1 MNIRIFSVSI
11 VLAGAY
17 LGYETFA
24 TPNPLTNA
32 SASNPAL
39 VPLAQ
44 PLSISAQT
52 PRPKSPTK
60 TPKPTKSPKPTK
72 TPKPT
77 PTPKPTRTKYSHDN
91 HTVYMPAPRRLDV
104 NDLETQI
111 AFLHM
116 FMSTGTPEATETPT
130 SMPDI
135 LFSPTATST
144 PTP

>member
-52 PRPKSPTK
+52 PRPKPPTK
-60 TPKPTKSPKPTK
+60 TPKPTRTRKPTR
-72 TPKPT
+72 
-77 PTPKPTRTKYSHDN
+77 TPKPTRTKYSSN
-91 HTVYMPAPRRLDV
+91 GYIVYMPAPRHLDPSE
-104 NDLETQI
+104 LETRI
-111 AFLHM
+111 ASLPM
-116 FMSTGTPEATETPT
+116 FVSSETPEPTETPT
-130 SMPDI
+130 STPDI
-135 LFSPTATST
+135 LFSPTATIT